1 MPVKKKIEYG
11 FLFRPRNSGTLAS
24 LVEFKEKM
32 ILLNMC
38 FPLGMGYIYH
48 G

>member
-1 MPVKKKIEYG
+1 MDSYSDLE
-11 FLFRPRNSGTLAS
+11 TLAS